1 MCKLAFHVMSI
12 RRVSDAVLRDK
23 SIYVLPSSSA
33 AGSGNDDP
41 FPAPPSSESIYRDD
55 IKTVSRYRAFLWDL
69 GLVN

>member
-1 MCKLAFHVMSI
+1 MSI
-12 RRVSDAVLRDK
+12 RPISDAVLRDK

-55 IKTVSRYRAFLWDL
+55 SIRQSASTGSLLAYMGFVDL
-69 GLVN
+69 NVW